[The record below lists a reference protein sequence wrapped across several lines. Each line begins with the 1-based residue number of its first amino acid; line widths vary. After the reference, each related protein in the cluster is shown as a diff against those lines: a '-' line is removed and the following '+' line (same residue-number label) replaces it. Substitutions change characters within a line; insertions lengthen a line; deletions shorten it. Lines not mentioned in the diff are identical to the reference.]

1 MMNPKARE
9 ASLSIQHSS
18 FIISFLPTP
27 YFRLLRSDPPG
38 VIGKLPVADTDGER
52 LAHLGLGLSILAI
65 DIERPGVGVERQYVV
80 APPNLQARDSER
92 LGRLVRVLGVVQNQ
106 LPVGVVGALDPRSR
120 LTFEISVS
128 RASLGRAPGP
138 VE

>member
-1 MMNPKARE
+1 
-9 ASLSIQHSS
+9 
-18 FIISFLPTP
+18 
-27 YFRLLRSDPPG
+27 
-38 VIGKLPVADTDGER
+38 
-52 LAHLGLGLSILAI
+52 
-65 DIERPGVGVERQYVV
+65 VGVERQYVV

-92 LGRLVRVLGVVQNQ
+92 LGRLVRVLGVVKNQ

-138 VE
+138 VESFRQLIQAAERREASVPLQQRLCGGGVLTASGPRPSHAFDCAVVAGKSGERLIEQLLRHSD